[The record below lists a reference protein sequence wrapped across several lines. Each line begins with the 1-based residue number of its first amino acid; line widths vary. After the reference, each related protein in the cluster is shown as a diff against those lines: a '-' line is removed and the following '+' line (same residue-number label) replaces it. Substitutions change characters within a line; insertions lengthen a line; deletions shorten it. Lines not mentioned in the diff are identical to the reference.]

1 MEEEEVSIVIPL
13 IGSVLGLIFGGYA
26 LKRAMSLFNIRLV
39 ERREIAAYEREVK
52 EMELARKSCAIELKA
67 RYKKDFPIKSIK

>member
-1 MEEEEVSIVIPL
+1 MIPL

-39 ERREIAAYEREVK
+39 ERKEIAAYEREVK
-52 EMELARKSCAIELKA
+52 EIETARKRCAVALKT
-67 RYKKDFPIKSIK
+67 RYKKDFKPKSIK